1 MLRTAVPTIS
11 LFLCRAA
18 DIGDRVQHC
27 ARACDVEL
35 LVKEACIAGGSSSSI
50 LVEPKNGVD
59 KRDFDDE
66 EQALLL

>member
-35 LVKEACIAGGSSSSI
+35 LVKEACIAGGSSSI